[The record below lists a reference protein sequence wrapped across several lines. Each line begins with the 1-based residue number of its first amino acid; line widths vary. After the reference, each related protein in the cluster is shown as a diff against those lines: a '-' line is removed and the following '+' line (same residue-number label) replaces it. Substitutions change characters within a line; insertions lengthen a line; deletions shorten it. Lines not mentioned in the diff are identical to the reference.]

1 MLVHSRSGRWT
12 AWAVF
17 FVLFLPVFALPFLV
31 VLMAS
36 FATNWSG
43 AFPSHPTLTHY
54 QDITKGDSAHALTT
68 SLWTALAASVLALLV
83 GGWAALA
90 AERLRGWQRRL
101 LDTLFMLP
109 VAVPSVVVGLSLL
122 VAFSKPPLL
131 LNGTR
136 EIVILAHTVLVTAFA
151 YQSVSAAL
159 VRLDPAYERSAASL
173 GARPAYVLWRIR
185 LPLLLPSLTAAAGL
199 CFALSMGELS
209 ATMMLYPPDWLP
221 LPVQIYGATNRGS
234 LYSGAALAVV
244 LMVTTLLVLLGMSRV
259 RTRASYRCPPLFPF
273 LLPD

>member
-159 VRLDPAYERSAASL
+159 VRLDPAYEQSAASL
-173 GARPAYVLWRIR
+173 GARPAYVLLRIR

-259 RTRASYRCPPLFPF
+259 RTRASYR
-273 LLPD
+273 